1 MAAEQIRQHFIIPV
15 CKRFQASITLW
26 DISVDIWSE
35 WMRRTFLTA
44 LAVAALVGS
53 APAHAGPTPSTSE
66 AALADGARWKAT
78 VPANWNGTLLLWSHG
93 YAATMPAAED
103 APARHRDA
111 LLAAGYA
118 VAGSTYADAG
128 WALESAVPDQLA
140 TIAAFTARY
149 GKPRRVIA
157 WGMSMGGLVTSALV
171 EHAPRRVD
179 GGLAMCA
186 SIGGAIGMM
195 NMALDGAYAFRT
207 LLAPR
212 SDIRLTD
219 VDDDRVNARR
229 VADVLAEAQRTPAGR
244 ARMALAAVLAGLPG
258 WTTPGSTPPAP
269 GDGVAQEA
277 EMARTFVMGT
287 YLPRFDQERRA
298 GGNFS
303 WNTGVDYRRQLALG
317 GREAM
322 VRALY
327 RDAGIDLD
335 ADLATL
341 DAGPRVA
348 AVPRAVTYMTAHYTP
363 NARPLVPMLAVQNI
377 GDGLTSASLQQ
388 AYLDAAGKKV
398 PGRVAGLWV
407 AGAGHCTFDTPTV
420 LAALDHLVAKL
431 DTGHWPTR
439 PAGFVTY
446 TPPPMLRPCVRGGVC
461 R

>member
-1 MAAEQIRQHFIIPV
+1 
-15 CKRFQASITLW
+15 
-26 DISVDIWSE
+26 
-35 WMRRTFLTA
+35 MRRTILNA
-44 LAVAALVGS
+44 LIVASLLGS
-53 APAHAGPTPSTSE
+53 APSHAGQSPSTSE

-78 VPANWNGTLLLWSHG
+78 VPTNWNGTLLLWSHG

-118 VAGSTYADAG
+118 IAGSTYADAG

-149 GKPRRVIA
+149 GKPKRVIA

-186 SIGGAIGMM
+186 SIGGAVGMM

-212 SDIRLTD
+212 SDIRLTG
-219 VDDDRVNARR
+219 VGDDRANARR
-229 VADVLAEAQRTPAGR
+229 VADVLAEAQQMPGGR
-244 ARMALAAVLAGLPG
+244 ARIALAAVLAGLPG

-269 GDGVAQEA
+269 GDYAAQEA
-277 EMARTFVMGT
+277 EMARTFAMGV
-287 YLPRFDQERRA
+287 YLPRVDQEHRA
-298 GGNFS
+298 GGSFS
-303 WNTGVDYRRQLALG
+303 WNTGIDYRQQLALS
-317 GREAM
+317 GRATM
-322 VRALY
+322 LRALY
-327 RDAGIDLD
+327 RDAGIDLE

-341 DAGPRVA
+341 NAGQRVA
-348 AVPRAVTYMTAHYTP
+348 ATPRAVTYMTAHYTP
-363 NARPLVPMLAVQNI
+363 NARPLAPMLAVQNI

-388 AYLDAAGKKV
+388 AYLDAAGRKV

-420 LAALDHLVAKL
+420 LASILHLATRLDS
-431 DTGHWPTR
+431 GRWPAR
-439 PAGFVTY
+439 PAGFVDY
-446 TPPPMLRPCVRGGVC
+446 TPPPMLRPCVRSGAC